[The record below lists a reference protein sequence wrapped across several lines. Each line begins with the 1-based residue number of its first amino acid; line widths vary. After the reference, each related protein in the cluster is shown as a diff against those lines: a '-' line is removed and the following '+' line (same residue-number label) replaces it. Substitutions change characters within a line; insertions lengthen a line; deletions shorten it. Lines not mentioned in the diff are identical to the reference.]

1 MGSGNHDAIVFNLC
15 RVEGQSESR
24 LVNIVTPVG
33 VQFIAHLSSYIFN
46 GSIIK
51 QNYSM
56 LELILILS
64 EIIDCYLKLIKFNDS
79 IDFFSYQIKFHQIL
93 GSIVI

>member
-24 LVNIVTPVG
+24 LVNIVKPVG
-33 VQFIAHLSSYIFN
+33 VQFIAHLSSYTFN

-56 LELILILS
+56 VKLILILP
-64 EIIDCYLKLIKFNDS
+64 ETVDCYLKLIKFNDFNFIRS
-79 IDFFSYQIKFHQIL
+79 LLPEFI
-93 GSIVI
+93 

>member
-56 LELILILS
+56 LELILILP

-79 IDFFSYQIKFHQIL
+79 IDFFSYQIKFDQIF